1 MPTYTSIVEN
11 AVEKYKVHELII
23 AGDLYLEIKNE
34 VPETAF
40 YKNLERMCKSK
51 LLIHLTKGV
60 YYKPKKSAFGEVPI
74 STEQI
79 VNYYIEN
86 YKGLE
91 VGYKLYNK
99 KGLTTQIGK
108 KVEVLSN
115 NLKEDHK
122 NIGDVSVKK
131 VDIDLDKNTVST
143 IEMLEVLQNYGKI
156 ENINNREFYIYF
168 GEYSKDYSDD
178 IANKVLK
185 KLKYKKSTIAFFRKC
200 LNDFGVEN
208 SLNEY
213 LSSVSTYKIPYM
225 EKMDE
230 VTS

>member
-11 AVEKYKVHELII
+11 AVERYKVHELII
-23 AGDLYLEIKNE
+23 AGDLYLEIKDE

-51 LLIHLTKGV
+51 LLSHLTKGV

-91 VGYKLYNK
+91 VGYRLYNK

-122 NIGDVSVKK
+122 NIGNVSVKK
-131 VDIDLDKNTVST
+131 VDIDLDKHTVST
-143 IEMLEVLQNYGKI
+143 IEMLEVLQNYSKI
-156 ENINNREFYIYF
+156 ENINNREFYVYF
-168 GEYSKDYSDD
+168 GEYSKD
-178 IANKVLK
+178 
-185 KLKYKKSTIAFFRKC
+185 
-200 LNDFGVEN
+200 
-208 SLNEY
+208 
-213 LSSVSTYKIPYM
+213 
-225 EKMDE
+225 
-230 VTS
+230 